1 MRAVLGKK
9 LFSFYKR
16 ITGID
21 SQSSEDLKEIL
32 FNTDL
37 TNKKKLMLLK
47 IKIKSAMKS
56 FKGSKR
62 KQFIFLLT
70 ALLLFSVN
78 GNVDILK

>member
-37 TNKKKLMLLK
+37 TNKK
-47 IKIKSAMKS
+47 S
-56 FKGSKR
+56 
-62 KQFIFLLT
+62 
-70 ALLLFSVN
+70 
-78 GNVDILK
+78 